1 MINKIRVNN
10 KNGTLIT
17 VEFTTDELN
26 NYYLISTSNNVKDIF
41 VDYEQTNAQGFIEVM
56 DIDLKQVII

>member
-1 MINKIRVNN
+1 MINKIRINN

-26 NYYLISTSNNVKDIF
+26 NYYLISASNNVKNIF
-41 VDYEQTNAQGFIEVM
+41 VDYEQSETQGFIEVI
-56 DIDLKQVII
+56 DIDLE

>member
-1 MINKIRVNN
+1 MINKIRINN

-26 NYYLISTSNNVKDIF
+26 NYYLISASNNVKDIF
-41 VDYEQTNAQGFIEVM
+41 VDYEQSENQGFIEVM
-56 DIDLKQVII
+56 DIDLE

>member
-56 DIDLKQVII
+56 DIDLK

>member
-1 MINKIRVNN
+1 MINKIRINN

-26 NYYLISTSNNVKDIF
+26 NYYLISASNNVKDIF

-56 DIDLKQVII
+56 DIDLE